1 MNSYSLEGFSLRDRF
16 SKRNLK
22 PVPKRNLKPVPK
34 RIVKNVS
41 RFSMHKP
48 ILSGYYIE
56 PDVLGFSVKKT
67 IKKAQKSVMKNTV
80 KALKSVQK
88 EVDNIPADVMKATK
102 NYVKENI
109 NFDKLTEVSNT
120 LIDSTLNS
128 LPIVSTVNQTL
139 EAVGID
145 VSQVPAELQTKI
157 IEKGT
162 NLVKEQIQSAVLNKT
177 ADGNNKT
184 GNTGAFMSFVVS
196 HKDFEN
202 FGLTQ
207 NQLNVMNPD
216 ELYNVVRTYIS
227 AKKLPIQIR
236 KCDASIDADIA
247 KIYYYFTGQ
256 PKYNAFGELAYKS
269 IKTIS
274 EDIDKYTLDTADK
287 ITVQASGAPEKNNVI
302 LICTGIAGL
311 AGLVYVMS
319 GRK

>member
-1 MNSYSLEGFSLRDRF
+1 MNSYSLEGFNIRDRF
-16 SKRNLK
+16 SKK
-22 PVPKRNLKPVPK
+22 NLKPVPK

-41 RFSMHKP
+41 RFSPHKSF
-48 ILSGYYIE
+48 LSGYYIE
-56 PDVLGFSVKKT
+56 PDVLGLSLKKAVKKATKSVKK
-67 IKKAQKSVMKNTV
+67 ATV
-80 KALKSVQK
+80 KTLAKVQD
-88 EVDNIPADVMKATK
+88 EVNDIPGDVMKATK

-128 LPIVSTVNQTL
+128 IPILSTVNQTL

-145 VSQVPAELQTKI
+145 VSQIPAKMQTKI

-162 NLVKEQIQSAVLNKT
+162 NLVKEQIQSTVLNKT

-184 GNTGAFMSFVVS
+184 GNTGAFMSFVIS

-207 NQLNVMNPD
+207 NQLNIMNPD

-227 AKKLPIQIR
+227 AKKLPVQIR

-274 EDIDKYTLDTADK
+274 EDIDKYTVDTADK
-287 ITVQASGAPEKNNVI
+287 ITVQASGTPEKNNVI
-302 LICTGIAGL
+302 LIGAGIAGL